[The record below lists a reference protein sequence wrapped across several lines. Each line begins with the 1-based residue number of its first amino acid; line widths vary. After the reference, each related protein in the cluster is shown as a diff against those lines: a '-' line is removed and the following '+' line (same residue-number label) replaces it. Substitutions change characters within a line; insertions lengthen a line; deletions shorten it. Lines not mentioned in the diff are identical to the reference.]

1 VSESRDPSPE
11 GGEESSTSGRH
22 ATSAR
27 PRVVVTLRAAFV
39 LFHGLAIVVL
49 SLPSGNVSKARWS
62 SKGTQADLAEWGQEL
77 GADGDFAERFRA
89 FAEGYARVRG
99 AAATPFAQYA
109 DVTGARQGWAMFS
122 SPQRHPAEL
131 HVDLWRDGQ
140 WEPLWRPHDDA
151 AAWNRSFFEN
161 HRLRKFQ
168 GRFAR
173 EWKGQ
178 RFAEFADFVG
188 RRALVDHP
196 EAARARVRLL
206 RKKSLPPDA
215 VARGERPKGTYETSV
230 VIER

>member
-1 VSESRDPSPE
+1 MPEPLE
-11 GGEESSTSGRH
+11 GGAKRVDGRGQ
-22 ATSAR
+22 
-27 PRVVVTLRAAFV
+27 TLRATFVAFHAV
-39 LFHGLAIVVL
+39 SIFVL

-77 GADGDFAERFRA
+77 GAEGDFAERFRA
-89 FAEGYARVRG
+89 FAEGYASVRG
-99 AAATPFAQYA
+99 AVSTPFALYA
-109 DVTGARQGWAMFS
+109 DATGARQGWAMFS

-131 HVDLWRDGQ
+131 HVDLWQEGK
-140 WEPLWRPHDDA
+140 WEPLWRPHDET
-151 AAWNRSFFEN
+151 AAWNQAFFEN

-188 RRALVDHP
+188 RRALADHP
-196 EAARARVRLL
+196 DAARVRVRLL
-206 RKKSLPPDA
+206 RKKSLPAEA
-215 VARGERPKGTYETSV
+215 VARGERARGAYEATV